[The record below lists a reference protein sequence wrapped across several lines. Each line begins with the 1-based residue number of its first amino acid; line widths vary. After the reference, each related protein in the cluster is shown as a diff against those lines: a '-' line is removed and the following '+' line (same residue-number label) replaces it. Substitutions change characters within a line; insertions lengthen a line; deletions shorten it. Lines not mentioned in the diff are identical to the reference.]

1 MEVSVQWPGSEGQS
15 ISEAGGKI
23 LMLQRGRVAQPIEL
37 AEVHGDLGEP
47 LQCRGGSSG
56 PVRWAGGGGGKG
68 RADIRFHEGRVAS
81 SRASPSLSSMSLL
94 EMTMKG
100 PHCQPG
106 RAGGAA
112 RMHFWLS
119 PAGTLSPPSHLFLR
133 LIHICKT
140 LGGCFYFTPEKD
152 FLVSTIFKN

>member
-1 MEVSVQWPGSEGQS
+1 MAW
-15 ISEAGGKI
+15 
-23 LMLQRGRVAQPIEL
+23 QRGTEYLCSGREDTNAAEGSSSL
-37 AEVHGDLGEP
+37 AHRADRGPGDLGEP

-68 RADIRFHEGRVAS
+68 RADIRFHKGRVAS

-94 EMTMKG
+94 EMTVKG

-112 RMHFWLS
+112 RMRFWLS
-119 PAGTLSPPSHLFLR
+119 PAGTLSPPSHLFFSGSFTYVKLWGFVFILPLR
-133 LIHICKT
+133 KISWSL
-140 LGGCFYFTPEKD
+140 
-152 FLVSTIFKN
+152 